1 MMKPFR
7 VAAGLVNPTNKW
19 HNQGRTEAL
28 HHVMEEEIHGQSID
42 QATIRGKRNH
52 RVFQQQNSEFL
63 KAVYGMIEYRF
74 ALGYKNLSID
84 SLR

>member
-42 QATIRGKRNH
+42 QATIHGKINH
-52 RVFQQQNSEFL
+52 RAAKQ
-63 KAVYGMIEYRF
+63 
-74 ALGYKNLSID
+74 
-84 SLR
+84 